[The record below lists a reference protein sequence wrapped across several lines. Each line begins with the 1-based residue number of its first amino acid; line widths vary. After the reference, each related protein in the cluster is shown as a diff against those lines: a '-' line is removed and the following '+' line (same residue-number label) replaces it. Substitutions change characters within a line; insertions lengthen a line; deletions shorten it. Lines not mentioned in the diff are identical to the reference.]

1 MTKRLCA
8 IYGLTKSTFDLE
20 EGKNLVEQII
30 KMKEYSTRDD
40 IYSFLLSKDMEKEIA
55 FEITEFIRKGI
66 VKVHKLFVHNLNIN
80 FFSEVYYYN

>member
-40 IYSFLLSKDMEKEIA
+40 IYQDKDIK
-55 FEITEFIRKGI
+55 K
-66 VKVHKLFVHNLNIN
+66 
-80 FFSEVYYYN
+80 FFQSLY